1 MKKMLSI
8 ALCAAMIL
16 SFAASVSASSLRRT
30 LSNKNMPIAT
40 SKEDDQPINKVKQ
53 PQIPTDWEEKYEYR
67 QKNEVDPQFIQ
78 SLQEFGAKTS
88 SLLLTSQ
95 TENQS
100 YSPVS
105 FAYALAM
112 LGNGAKGQTAQQ
124 IADALG
130 VDTISSSNQQFH
142 KFYNY
147 NYSSEQGNVLKLANS
162 IWVQEDFPLQKD
174 FSKKLDFPLQKDFS
188 KKLAEQFYASAYSVD
203 FSKQS
208 AADAMSKWI
217 SEQTAGLLNPTFT
230 PDPMQLLSL
239 INTLYF
245 EGAWSD
251 SFQAANNTTEKFTLA
266 DGSQVDATYMNQTFD
281 QHTYYETEDYIL
293 FELGFVGGQSMRLVL
308 PKEGKQLNDL
318 LTEPALKAILSS
330 PEESTQKSAKV
341 NLKLPKF
348 SFDSN
353 FNLNKLCQSLGLEE
367 LFSESSDLSGIS
379 KENIAVSNVQQ
390 ELPKFSF
397 DSNFNLNKL
406 CQSLGLEELFS
417 ESSDLSGISKENIAV
432 SNVQQESH
440 VEIDENG
447 CKAAAYTK
455 IDIREMSLLL
465 DETEEINLSFNRPF
479 LFSIQSGDNAPLF
492 VGTVYQPK

>member
-16 SFAASVSASSLRRT
+16 SFAASVSASSLRRA

-53 PQIPTDWEEKYEYR
+53 PQIPTDWEKKYEYR

-88 SLLLTSQ
+88 SLLLTSP

-174 FSKKLDFPLQKDFS
+174 FSKKL
-188 KKLAEQFYASAYSVD
+188 AEQFYASAYSVD

-230 PDPMQLLSL
+230 PDPMQVLSL

-281 QHTYYETEDYIL
+281 HHSYYETEDYIL

-308 PKEGKQLNDL
+308 PKEGKELNSL
-318 LTEPALKAILSS
+318 LTEQSLKAILSS

-390 ELPKFSF
+390 E
-397 DSNFNLNKL
+397 
-406 CQSLGLEELFS
+406 
-417 ESSDLSGISKENIAV
+417 
-432 SNVQQESH
+432 SH

-455 IDIREMSLLL
+455 IDVREMSLLL
-465 DETEEINLSFNRPF
+465 DETEEIDLSFDRPF

-492 VGTVYQPK
+492 VGTIYQPK

>member
-16 SFAASVSASSLRRT
+16 SFAASVSASSLRRA

-53 PQIPTDWEEKYEYR
+53 PQIPTDWEKKYEYR

-88 SLLLTSQ
+88 SLLLTSP

-174 FSKKLDFPLQKDFS
+174 FSKKL
-188 KKLAEQFYASAYSVD
+188 AEQFYASAYSVD
-203 FSKQS
+203 FPSSRQQMPCPNGFQNRLRVFS
-208 AADAMSKWI
+208 T
-217 SEQTAGLLNPTFT
+217 QPLLLTRCRSFRSST
-230 PDPMQLLSL
+230 PC
-239 INTLYF
+239 TL
-245 EGAWSD
+245 
-251 SFQAANNTTEKFTLA
+251 K
-266 DGSQVDATYMNQTFD
+266 
-281 QHTYYETEDYIL
+281 
-293 FELGFVGGQSMRLVL
+293 ELGPIPSGQQTTPPRNSPL
-308 PKEGKQLNDL
+308 PTAAGRCHLYEPDL
-318 LTEPALKAILSS
+318 RP
-330 PEESTQKSAKV
+330 P
-341 NLKLPKF
+341 
-348 SFDSN
+348 
-353 FNLNKLCQSLGLEE
+353 
-367 LFSESSDLSGIS
+367 
-379 KENIAVSNVQQ
+379 
-390 ELPKFSF
+390 
-397 DSNFNLNKL
+397 
-406 CQSLGLEELFS
+406 
-417 ESSDLSGISKENIAV
+417 
-432 SNVQQESH
+432 
-440 VEIDENG
+440 
-447 CKAAAYTK
+447 
-455 IDIREMSLLL
+455 LLL
-465 DETEEINLSFNRPF
+465 RNRG
-479 LFSIQSGDNAPLF
+479 LHSL
-492 VGTVYQPK
+492 

>member
-174 FSKKLDFPLQKDFS
+174 FSK
-188 KKLAEQFYASAYSVD
+188 
-203 FSKQS
+203 QS

-230 PDPMQLLSL
+230 PDPMQVLSL

-245 EGAWSD
+245 EGAWSS
-251 SFQAANNTTEKFTLA
+251 SFHAANNTTEKFTLA
-266 DGSQVDATYMNQTFD
+266 DGSQVDATYMNQSFD
-281 QHTYYETEDYIL
+281 HHFYYETEDYIL

-308 PKEGKQLNDL
+308 PKEGKELNSL
-318 LTEPALKAILSS
+318 LTEQSLKAILSS

-390 ELPKFSF
+390 E
-397 DSNFNLNKL
+397 
-406 CQSLGLEELFS
+406 
-417 ESSDLSGISKENIAV
+417 
-432 SNVQQESH
+432 SH

-455 IDIREMSLLL
+455 IDVREMALLL
-465 DETEEINLSFNRPF
+465 DETEEIDLSFDRPF

>member
-1 MKKMLSI
+1 M
-8 ALCAAMIL
+8 
-16 SFAASVSASSLRRT
+16 SFLFSFTGGHENEKNAVYRPVCGYDSFFRCFGQRIHLLIVRLKPHLRIPPISARQCQNQL
-30 LSNKNMPIAT
+30 
-40 SKEDDQPINKVKQ
+40 NKVKQ

-174 FSKKLDFPLQKDFS
+174 FSKKL
-188 KKLAEQFYASAYSVD
+188 AEQFYASAYSVD

-230 PDPMQLLSL
+230 PDPMQVLSL

-281 QHTYYETEDYIL
+281 HHSYYETEDYIL

-318 LTEPALKAILSS
+318 LTEQSLKAILSS

-341 NLKLPKF
+341 HLK
-348 SFDSN
+348 
-353 FNLNKLCQSLGLEE
+353 
-367 LFSESSDLSGIS
+367 
-379 KENIAVSNVQQ
+379 
-390 ELPKFSF
+390 LPKFSF

-455 IDIREMSLLL
+455 IDVREMSLLL
-465 DETEEINLSFNRPF
+465 DETEEIDLSFDRPF

>member
-174 FSKKLDFPLQKDFS
+174 FSKKLRFC
-188 KKLAEQFYASAYSVD
+188 
-203 FSKQS
+203 
-208 AADAMSKWI
+208 
-217 SEQTAGLLNPTFT
+217 LLGRF
-230 PDPMQLLSL
+230 
-239 INTLYF
+239 
-245 EGAWSD
+245 
-251 SFQAANNTTEKFTLA
+251 FQAV
-266 DGSQVDATYMNQTFD
+266 GSGCHVQMDFGTDCGSSQSNLHSRPDAGSFAH
-281 QHTYYETEDYIL
+281 QHP
-293 FELGFVGGQSMRLVL
+293 VL
-308 PKEGKQLNDL
+308 
-318 LTEPALKAILSS
+318 
-330 PEESTQKSAKV
+330 
-341 NLKLPKF
+341 
-348 SFDSN
+348 
-353 FNLNKLCQSLGLEE
+353 
-367 LFSESSDLSGIS
+367 
-379 KENIAVSNVQQ
+379 
-390 ELPKFSF
+390 
-397 DSNFNLNKL
+397 
-406 CQSLGLEELFS
+406 
-417 ESSDLSGISKENIAV
+417 
-432 SNVQQESH
+432 
-440 VEIDENG
+440 
-447 CKAAAYTK
+447 
-455 IDIREMSLLL
+455 
-465 DETEEINLSFNRPF
+465 
-479 LFSIQSGDNAPLF
+479 
-492 VGTVYQPK
+492 

>member
-1 MKKMLSI
+1 M
-8 ALCAAMIL
+8 
-16 SFAASVSASSLRRT
+16 VLR
-30 LSNKNMPIAT
+30 P
-40 SKEDDQPINKVKQ
+40 P
-53 PQIPTDWEEKYEYR
+53 
-67 QKNEVDPQFIQ
+67 
-78 SLQEFGAKTS
+78 
-88 SLLLTSQ
+88 SLLLTSP

-174 FSKKLDFPLQKDFS
+174 FSKKL
-188 KKLAEQFYASAYSVD
+188 AEQFYASAYSVD

-230 PDPMQLLSL
+230 PDPMQVLSL

-281 QHTYYETEDYIL
+281 HHFYYETEDYIL

-390 ELPKFSF
+390 E
-397 DSNFNLNKL
+397 
-406 CQSLGLEELFS
+406 
-417 ESSDLSGISKENIAV
+417 
-432 SNVQQESH
+432 SH

-455 IDIREMSLLL
+455 IDVREMSLLL
-465 DETEEINLSFNRPF
+465 DETEEIDLSFDRPF

-492 VGTVYQPK
+492 VGTIYQPK

>member
-16 SFAASVSASSLRRT
+16 SFAASVSASSPRRT

-40 SKEDDQPINKVKQ
+40 SKEEDQPINKVKQ

-162 IWVQEDFPLQKD
+162 I
-174 FSKKLDFPLQKDFS
+174 
-188 KKLAEQFYASAYSVD
+188 
-203 FSKQS
+203 
-208 AADAMSKWI
+208 
-217 SEQTAGLLNPTFT
+217 
-230 PDPMQLLSL
+230 
-239 INTLYF
+239 
-245 EGAWSD
+245 
-251 SFQAANNTTEKFTLA
+251 
-266 DGSQVDATYMNQTFD
+266 
-281 QHTYYETEDYIL
+281 
-293 FELGFVGGQSMRLVL
+293 
-308 PKEGKQLNDL
+308 
-318 LTEPALKAILSS
+318 
-330 PEESTQKSAKV
+330 
-341 NLKLPKF
+341 
-348 SFDSN
+348 
-353 FNLNKLCQSLGLEE
+353 
-367 LFSESSDLSGIS
+367 
-379 KENIAVSNVQQ
+379 
-390 ELPKFSF
+390 
-397 DSNFNLNKL
+397 
-406 CQSLGLEELFS
+406 
-417 ESSDLSGISKENIAV
+417 
-432 SNVQQESH
+432 
-440 VEIDENG
+440 
-447 CKAAAYTK
+447 
-455 IDIREMSLLL
+455 
-465 DETEEINLSFNRPF
+465 
-479 LFSIQSGDNAPLF
+479 
-492 VGTVYQPK
+492 

>member
-174 FSKKLDFPLQKDFS
+174 FSKKL
-188 KKLAEQFYASAYSVD
+188 AEQFYASAYSVD

-230 PDPMQLLSL
+230 PDPMQVLSL

-251 SFQAANNTTEKFTLA
+251 SFQAANNTT
-266 DGSQVDATYMNQTFD
+266 
-281 QHTYYETEDYIL
+281 
-293 FELGFVGGQSMRLVL
+293 
-308 PKEGKQLNDL
+308 
-318 LTEPALKAILSS
+318 
-330 PEESTQKSAKV
+330 
-341 NLKLPKF
+341 
-348 SFDSN
+348 
-353 FNLNKLCQSLGLEE
+353 
-367 LFSESSDLSGIS
+367 
-379 KENIAVSNVQQ
+379 
-390 ELPKFSF
+390 
-397 DSNFNLNKL
+397 
-406 CQSLGLEELFS
+406 
-417 ESSDLSGISKENIAV
+417 
-432 SNVQQESH
+432 
-440 VEIDENG
+440 
-447 CKAAAYTK
+447 
-455 IDIREMSLLL
+455 
-465 DETEEINLSFNRPF
+465 
-479 LFSIQSGDNAPLF
+479 
-492 VGTVYQPK
+492 